1 MHCIGSEQQS
11 VYSGVQVEFSFF
23 KYSTLDILFTPHHH
37 HSSSTV
43 HKFKF
48 GRFWAVSTKKGSFP
62 VKTGSKQNSSK
73 PDVTKIR
80 QNRGF
85 HQIWTIFRQKWVHFR
100 SRNRK

>member
-11 VYSGVQVEFSFF
+11 VYSGVQEFLSF

-48 GRFWAVSTKKGSFP
+48 GRFLAVFNKKIGSFP
-62 VKTGSKQNSSK
+62 VQTGSHRKFIFKPEVNQNSS
-73 PDVTKIR
+73 
-80 QNRGF
+80 N
-85 HQIWTIFRQKWVHFR
+85 
-100 SRNRK
+100 

>member
-11 VYSGVQVEFSFF
+11 VYSGVQEFLSF

-48 GRFWAVSTKKGSFP
+48 GRFLAVFNKKKRLISGL
-62 VKTGSKQNSSK
+62 
-73 PDVTKIR
+73 
-80 QNRGF
+80 
-85 HQIWTIFRQKWVHFR
+85 
-100 SRNRK
+100 NRKSPKNSF

>member
-11 VYSGVQVEFSFF
+11 VYSGVQEFLSF

-48 GRFWAVSTKKGSFP
+48 GRFLG
-62 VKTGSKQNSSK
+62 
-73 PDVTKIR
+73 
-80 QNRGF
+80 GF
-85 HQIWTIFRQKWVHFR
+85 
-100 SRNRK
+100 

>member
-11 VYSGVQVEFSFF
+11 VYSGVQEFLSF

-48 GRFWAVSTKKGSFP
+48 GRFLAVFNKK
-62 VKTGSKQNSSK
+62 
-73 PDVTKIR
+73 
-80 QNRGF
+80 
-85 HQIWTIFRQKWVHFR
+85 
-100 SRNRK
+100 

>member
-11 VYSGVQVEFSFF
+11 VYSGVQEFLSF

-48 GRFWAVSTKKGSFP
+48 GRFLAVFNKKSAHFWSKPEVTK
-62 VKTGSKQNSSK
+62 NSSL
-73 PDVTKIR
+73 
-80 QNRGF
+80 
-85 HQIWTIFRQKWVHFR
+85 
-100 SRNRK
+100 NRK